1 MKKKI
6 DISITKLSYHRN
18 ITEKSIQILRKY
30 EVCKITTPQIVK
42 TAQVVHPLPNPATL
56 HTDAAC
62 RDRES

>member
-30 EVCKITTPQIVK
+30 EVRKITTLQIVK
-42 TAQVVHPLPNPATL
+42 TAQVGHPLPNPAAL
-56 HTDAAC
+56 HTDAPC
-62 RDRES
+62 P